1 MAPLHLV
8 APLLTL
14 SDWKLQYLSSTAA
27 PLHSTSLPTAVL
39 LQILVNTFLSS
50 LHSAVTLLAPSIHDI
65 LRLRS
70 IGGLYSLGSSASC
83 AFGRWNMWD
92 AW

>member
-1 MAPLHLV
+1 MAPLYLA
-8 APLLTL
+8 APLIML
-14 SDWKLQYLSSTAA
+14 SAWKLQYLSSTAA
-27 PLHSTSLPTAVL
+27 PLHSTSLPTALL
-39 LQILVNTFLSS
+39 LQLLVNTFLSS

-70 IGGLYSLGSSASC
+70 IGGLSSLGSSASC
-83 AFGRWNMWD
+83 AFGRLNIWD